1 MEDRRKLA
9 NGKEIWVIKAGFPNK
24 PVQKKWSEYVFSNT
38 MKKYLERND
47 KYVVIEAYEEW
58 ENELEADVV
67 VVLRGHKSYF
77 PDRTKKNTIYI
88 MWNLSHPDTIS
99 IEEYNAYDLICMG
112 SANSEFV
119 NNIKKRINVPI
130 RKLLM
135 CIDTEIFHPN
145 TENIEKKYECVFV
158 GNSRYVKRKSV
169 MWAIKHRMPLKIWG
183 KNWDKVMSA
192 EECKKYV
199 VADNIPNNEIP
210 ELFKCSK
217 MTVND
222 HFDDMAK
229 NGFINTRI
237 LEALC
242 CGLPVISDYSEV
254 MPQMFGDAILYYTDE
269 KSFVE
274 QIQYAKEHYDIV
286 KKKAMDISEHI
297 RNEYSFMSGVTKLI
311 QFAER
316 LREKQ
321 QNTVRYF
328 NGEIEEKEK
337 CNERVL
343 AFSKTFEVY
352 IKETKLEKIKI
363 NQEKLV
369 KLREQYK
376 HLPYME
382 RQALACLPDEL
393 KHSFYYYVKWPA
405 ECEMF
410 RRQIDDLSRKM
421 KVLEKER
428 REKSDQIIAVYEERR
443 QMKEKMQR
451 IYDEKSE
458 LSHKLQKTYD
468 EKSEINRKLQIT
480 YGEKAERGVEI
491 KELNK
496 QIEDIKNSRTYRLAR
511 LFGAPVRFLRKLTG
525 KKKG

>member
-9 NGKEIWVIKAGFPNK
+9 NGKEIWVIKAGFPNDENG
-24 PVQKKWSEYVFSNT
+24 KKFSEYAYART
-38 MKKYLERND
+38 MKKYLEMIN
-47 KYVVIEAYEEW
+47 KQVIVQAYEQW
-58 ENELEADVV
+58 NEDVSADVV
-67 VVLRGHKSYF
+67 VVLRGNRVYE
-77 PDRTKKNTIYI
+77 PDRRQKDCIYI
-88 MWNLSHPDTIS
+88 LWVLSHPDQITV
-99 IEEYNAYDLICMG
+99 EEYNSYDLICVG
-112 SANSEFV
+112 S
-119 NNIKKRINVPI
+119 IKESFIESLKEKVYVPI
-130 RKLLM
+130 ETLLM
-135 CIDTEIFHPN
+135 CVDSELFHPGKDPYG
-145 TENIEKKYECVFV
+145 EKEYDWIFV
-158 GNSRYVKRKSV
+158 GNSKWIKRKSV
-169 MWAIKHRMPLKIWG
+169 MWSLKHNVPLKIWG
-183 KNWDKVMSA
+183 KDWGKIDPEILKH
-192 EECKKYV
+192 V
-199 VADNIPNNEIP
+199 VSDHILNDDLP
-210 ELFKCSK
+210 ELYRNAKI
-217 MTVND
+217 TVDD
-222 HFDDMAK
+222 HYDDMSK

-254 MPQMFGDAILYYTDE
+254 MPQMFGDSILYYTDE

-286 KKKAMDISEHI
+286 KKKAMDISKHI

-337 CNERVL
+337 CSERVL

-352 IKETKLEKIKI
+352 IKETKPEKIKI
-363 NQEKLV
+363 DQEELV
-369 KLREQYK
+369 NFREKYK

-410 RRQIDDLSRKM
+410 RRQIDDLSRKT
-421 KVLEKER
+421 KALEKER

-443 QMKEKMQR
+443 QMKEKLQR

-458 LSHKLQKTYD
+458 LNHKLQKTYD

-480 YGEKAERGVEI
+480 YGEKAERGVKI

>member
-9 NGKEIWVIKAGFPNK
+9 NGKEIWVIKAGFPNSE
-24 PVQKKWSEYVFSNT
+24 VGKKYSDYAYART
-38 MKKYLERND
+38 LKKYLE
-47 KYVVIEAYEEW
+47 KAGKHVIVQAYEEW
-58 ENELEADVV
+58 EDEVPADVV
-67 VVLRGHKSYF
+67 VVLRGHRVYV
-77 PDRTKKNTIYI
+77 PDRSKKDCIYM
-88 MWNLSHPDTIS
+88 MWVLSHPDKITTD
-99 IEEYNAYDLICMG
+99 EYNSYDLICMG
-112 SANSEFV
+112 S
-119 NNIKKRINVPI
+119 IKESFIAALKEKVYVPI
-130 RKLLM
+130 KTLLM
-135 CIDTEIFHPN
+135 CVDSEIFYPG
-145 TENIEKKYECVFV
+145 EDPYGEKDYDWIFV
-158 GNSRYVKRKSV
+158 GNSKSIKRKSV
-169 MWAIKHRMPLKIWG
+169 IWAVNNDVPLKIWG
-183 KNWDKVMSA
+183 RDWEKIDPKIMQH
-192 EECKKYV
+192 V
-199 VADNIPNNEIP
+199 VADHIANDDLPKLYRNARI
-210 ELFKCSK
+210 
-217 MTVND
+217 TVDD
-222 HFDDMAK
+222 HFEDMAE

-297 RNEYSFMSGVTKLI
+297 RNEYSFMSGVTKLDL
-311 QFAER
+311 FAKR
-316 LREKQ
+316 LREEQ

-337 CNERVL
+337 CSERVL
-343 AFSKTFEVY
+343 ALSKAFETY
-352 IKETKLEKIKI
+352 IKETKPEKIKI
-363 NQEKLV
+363 DQEELV
-369 KLREQYK
+369 NFREKYK

-382 RQALACLPDEL
+382 RQALACLTDEL

-410 RRQIDDLSRKM
+410 RRQTDDLSRKT
-421 KVLEKER
+421 KALEKER

-443 QMKEKMQR
+443 QMKEKLQR

-468 EKSEINRKLQIT
+468 EKSEINHKLQIT

-491 KELNK
+491 KKLNK
-496 QIEDIKNSRTYRLAR
+496 QIEDIKNSRTYRFAR